1 MGSRYTGWSKSA
13 LAFVLGFICLFSC
26 PLAFAAPTDIGG
38 LTVTLPEPDSGWR
51 KAGKGNL
58 FNGQNYLKD
67 DGQ

>member
-1 MGSRYTGWSKSA
+1 MEQIGPSLRTRLHLPLFLPARIRCAHRYRR
-13 LAFVLGFICLFSC
+13 
-26 PLAFAAPTDIGG
+26 